1 MSDIKFDKSRK
12 YVNRSSGQEYGNGVW
27 YRDTNGD
34 GKYTQGESLITLG
47 NRIKNSNGSYSQLNS
62 NGTITTLFNNGQVSK
77 GIKVTNLDK
86 QAMSKG
92 LIYGRQAVAQ
102 GDKYVRSNKGKSS
115 WDIDTDRVSQNGGFV
130 DKYGNYLVNDQGH
143 KYIGNINNKDIIGVD
158 DNSYSNN
165 GGKTFNQFN
174 TTATQSPL
182 ITRRYS
188 TQALGQ
194 YINPDTNQKT
204 NYVKVN
210 FGDTNGQNQYLKG
223 NYWVY
228 DDGNGNIQTIG
239 FRYKD
244 GKDYAFVNPIEG
256 GQSFLNDN
264 VKGTIIGQT
273 NISQSRLKSYGQ
285 GFTPGMEKWRG
296 KGGWYNNAGT
306 ALPDVVYGA
315 KDGYLYDKQGRQ
327 IGFNAGGNYYLKNGI
342 SNSHKNSEELT
353 TKNWTLGKELSGR
366 WNDASNNFTEGFSGM
381 WNDLGNFAGRF
392 YKYGPTLS
400 QRITGMFGDAGRFVQ
415 HGVQGTLG
423 SIMALQMPQLGK
435 EYIGKAGQV
444 FDLGKDARSITSAF
458 GKGKWVTPW
467 DEENH
472 GLSDYG
478 DNSVDKQAWQ
488 DVNDVLNGATIILG
502 TKGAGSVKGSI
513 GNIAKNAL
521 QDTKALRF
529 TEAIG
534 KGTKSAAT
542 DIGNIYSKGAYYA
555 GKATRAGLRP
565 SNIPAMVDAV
575 KQGFKNGRAYYKEAT
590 PIVTK
595 PAVKPLEIARTEYI
609 KPTTGKLN
617 PNKGAEVIYNMK
629 VNPAEQAHNVM
640 NQYQFKLPS
649 NKKSYVKPQIS
660 ERVNPNKAVQ
670 TELQFVDEIPSS
682 KKLYVAPQVV
692 EKSLPVETP
701 VQTVNRAQYI
711 SPNTSKL
718 SPENGARIVYNMKID
733 PNQAAHN
740 IMNQPRII
748 LPETPIASKFTP
760 KLNYNAESTVGN
772 APSSKIINYKAVDYA
787 PNNSN
792 MINWSQA
799 KKVKTVYKA
808 KPKSKTKKMSKK
820 YLGGILT
827 NNRFEN
833 FLNG

>member
-77 GIKVTNLDK
+77 GVKVTNLDK

-102 GDKYVRSNKGKSS
+102 GNKYVRSNKGKSS

-165 GGKTFNQFN
+165 GGKTFSYS
-174 TTATQSPL
+174 TTDQSPL

-188 TQALGQ
+188 TQAIGQ

-228 DDGNGNIQTIG
+228 DDGNDNIQTIG

-244 GKDYAFVNPIEG
+244 GKDYAFVNPVEN
-256 GQSFLNDN
+256 GQAFLNSN
-264 VKGTIIGQT
+264 AKGTIIGQT

-296 KGGWYNNAGT
+296 KGGWYTNAGT
-306 ALPDVVYGA
+306 SLPDVVYGA
-315 KDGYLYDKQGRQ
+315 KDGYLYDKQGHQ
-327 IGFNAGGNYYLKNGI
+327 IGFNAGGTYYLKNGI
-342 SNSHKNSEELT
+342 DTSTKNPEELT

-366 WNDASNNFTEGFSGM
+366 WKDAKNNFVEGRSGM
-381 WNDLGNFAGRF
+381 GNDLANFAGRF
-392 YKYGPTLS
+392 YKQDQSLPT
-400 QRITGMFGDAGRFVQ
+400 RFTGLFGDIGRFIQ
-415 HGVQGTLG
+415 HAAQGTLG
-423 SIMALQMPQLGK
+423 SVMSLQMPQLGK
-435 EYIGKAGQV
+435 EYVGKAGQV
-444 FDLGKDARSITSAF
+444 LDLGKDMRTITSAF
-458 GKGKWVTPW
+458 GKGRLVTPW
-467 DEENH
+467 DEDNH
-472 GLSDYG
+472 GLADYG
-478 DNSVDKQAWQ
+478 GDNPIDRQSWQ
-488 DVNDVLNGATIILG
+488 DINDVANGVTLILG
-502 TKGAGSVKGSI
+502 TKGAGAAKGAVKGV
-513 GNIAKNAL
+513 L
-521 QDTKALRF
+521 QDTKALR
-529 TEAIG
+529 AAQAVG
-534 KGTKSAAT
+534 KGFKSAST
-542 DIGNIYSKGAYYA
+542 GIGNIYSKGAYYA

-575 KQGFKNGRAYYKEAT
+575 KQGFKDGRAYYKEAT
-590 PIVTK
+590 PVVT
-595 PAVKPLEIARTEYI
+595 

-617 PNKGAEVIYNMK
+617 PNKGAEVVYSMK
-629 VNPAEQAHNVM
+629 SNPQ
-640 NQYQFKLPS
+640 L
-649 NKKSYVKPQIS
+649 I
-660 ERVNPNKAVQ
+660 
-670 TELQFVDEIPSS
+670 
-682 KKLYVAPQVV
+682 
-692 EKSLPVETP
+692 EKTLPVETP
-701 VQTVNRAQYI
+701 IQAVNRTQYMT
-711 SPNTSKL
+711 PNTVKL
-718 SPENGARIVYNMKID
+718 SPENGARVIY
-733 PNQAAHN
+733 PNQAAYN
-740 IMNQPRII
+740 IMNQPRIV
-748 LPETPIASKFTP
+748 LPETPMSSKFTP

-772 APSSKIINYKAVDYA
+772 APSSKIINYKAVDYT

-792 MINWSQA
+792 MINWNQA

-808 KPKSKTKKMSKK
+808 KPKSKTKKMRKK

-833 FLNG
+833 FINN

>member
-77 GIKVTNLDK
+77 GVKVTNLDK

-102 GDKYVRSNKGKSS
+102 GNKYVRSNKGKSS
-115 WDIDTDRVSQNGGFV
+115 WDIDTDRTSQNGGFV

-158 DNSYSNN
+158 DSSYSND

-174 TTATQSPL
+174 TTTTQSPL

-244 GKDYAFVNPIEG
+244 GKDYAFVNPVEN
-256 GQSFLNDN
+256 GQAFLNSN
-264 VKGTIIGQT
+264 AKGTIIGQT

-296 KGGWYNNAGT
+296 KGGWYTNAGT
-306 ALPDVVYGA
+306 SLPDVVYGA
-315 KDGYLYDKQGRQ
+315 KDGYLYDKQGHQ
-327 IGFNAGGNYYLKNGI
+327 IGFNAGGTYYLKNGI
-342 SNSHKNSEELT
+342 DTSTKNPEELT

-366 WNDASNNFTEGFSGM
+366 WNDAKNNFVEGWSGM
-381 WNDLGNFAGRF
+381 GNDLANFAGRF
-392 YKYGPTLS
+392 YKQDQSLPT
-400 QRITGMFGDAGRFVQ
+400 RFTGLFGDVGRFIQ
-415 HGVQGTLG
+415 HAAQGTLG
-423 SIMALQMPQLGK
+423 SVMSLQMPQLGK
-435 EYIGKAGQV
+435 EYVGKAGQV
-444 FDLGKDARSITSAF
+444 LDLGKDMRTITSAF
-458 GKGKWVTPW
+458 GNGKLVTPW

-472 GLSDYG
+472 GLADYG
-478 DNSVDKQAWQ
+478 GDNPIDRQSWQ
-488 DVNDVLNGATIILG
+488 DINDVANGVTLILG
-502 TKGAGSVKGSI
+502 TKGAGAAKGAVKGV
-513 GNIAKNAL
+513 L
-521 QDTKALRF
+521 QDTKALR
-529 TEAIG
+529 AAQAVG
-534 KGTKSAAT
+534 KGFKSAST
-542 DIGNIYSKGAYYA
+542 GIGNIYSKGAYYA

-575 KQGFKNGRAYYKEAT
+575 KQGFKDGRAYYKEAT
-590 PIVTK
+590 PVVTK
-595 PAVKPLEIARTEYI
+595 PTVKPLEIARTEYI

-617 PNKGAEVIYNMK
+617 PNKGAEVVYRMK
-629 VNPAEQAHNVM
+629 SNPQEQARAVM

-670 TELQFVDEIPSS
+670 TELQFVDEIPSG
-682 KKLYVAPQVV
+682 KKLYIAPQVV
-692 EKSLPVETP
+692 EKILPVETP
-701 VQTVNRAQYI
+701 IQTVNRTQYMA
-711 SPNTSKL
+711 PNTVKL
-718 SPENGARIVYNMKID
+718 SPENGARVIYNMKIN
-733 PNQAAHN
+733 PNQAAYN
-740 IMNQPRII
+740 IMNQPRIV
-748 LPETPIASKFTP
+748 LPETPMSSKFTP

-772 APSSKIINYKAVDYA
+772 APSSKIINYKAVDYT
-787 PNNSN
+787 PNNSD
-792 MINWSQA
+792 MINWNQA

-808 KPKSKTKKMSKK
+808 KPKSKTKKKMSKK

-833 FLNG
+833 FINN